1 MTTVSQTPGYQPPR
15 TAAAPPGDPPLTL
28 ADEHALLLSQVLIRA
43 EDLLAVTAE
52 DRWPARELQVLV
64 GYLRAEVL
72 GQDADEE
79 RLLFPAGAPPGVS
92 PPALPPPPPPPQRNC
107 STRSSPATSGGRRA
121 APPTTSAAPLTRAA
135 RTT

>member
-1 MTTVSQTPGYQPPR
+1 MTTLSLTPRYQPPR
-15 TAAAPPGDPPLTL
+15 TAAAPPGGPPLTL
-28 ADEHALLLSQVLIRA
+28 ADEHALLLSQVLTRA

-79 RLLFPAGAPPGVS
+79 RLLFPAGAPAPAELTGIEVS
-92 PPALPPPPPPPQRNC
+92 LVDTMAD
-107 STRSSPATSGGRRA
+107 AIA
-121 APPTTSAAPLTRAA
+121 ASAA
-135 RTT
+135 